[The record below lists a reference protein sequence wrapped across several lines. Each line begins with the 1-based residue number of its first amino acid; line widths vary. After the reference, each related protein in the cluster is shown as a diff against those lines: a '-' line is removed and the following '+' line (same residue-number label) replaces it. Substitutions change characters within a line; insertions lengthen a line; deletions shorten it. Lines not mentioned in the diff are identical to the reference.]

1 MFRGREGRASIS
13 SCVRQIPL
21 HAQLLQMRDIVKNAD
36 WHAGTLPPESEPD
49 ATPAVRGLGGEAG
62 SCAEVVQ
69 ERKSVSVCA
78 ILLPHFPPHSAEGA
92 FSFRAACFWSKRPW
106 VSPVA
111 ATAVTGERNALS
123 ARQRVTARVGVMS
136 LAATAA
142 SPRQGRPGWKISCCG
157 AVGILNLMPLSDLM
171 ELPPFQPGG
180 GWSHSHISAN

>member
-1 MFRGREGRASIS
+1 MLPSPPACARFHFMRSFCKCGTSSKMWIGMPELCRPNPNRMPRRRCGALEVKPGPVRKLSRSGNLFQFVPSFCRTFRRIRQRELFPS
-13 SCVRQIPL
+13 VR
-21 HAQLLQMRDIVKNAD
+21 RV
-36 WHAGTLPPESEPD
+36 
-49 ATPAVRGLGGEAG
+49 
-62 SCAEVVQ
+62 
-69 ERKSVSVCA
+69 
-78 ILLPHFPPHSAEGA
+78 
-92 FSFRAACFWSKRPW
+92 FRRYRSKRPC

-111 ATAVTGERNALS
+111 AAAVTGERNALS

>member
-21 HAQLLQMRDIVKNAD
+21 HAQLLQMRDIVKNVD

-92 FSFRAACFWSKRPW
+92 FSFRAACF
-106 VSPVA
+106 
-111 ATAVTGERNALS
+111 
-123 ARQRVTARVGVMS
+123 
-136 LAATAA
+136 
-142 SPRQGRPGWKISCCG
+142 
-157 AVGILNLMPLSDLM
+157 
-171 ELPPFQPGG
+171 
-180 GWSHSHISAN
+180 